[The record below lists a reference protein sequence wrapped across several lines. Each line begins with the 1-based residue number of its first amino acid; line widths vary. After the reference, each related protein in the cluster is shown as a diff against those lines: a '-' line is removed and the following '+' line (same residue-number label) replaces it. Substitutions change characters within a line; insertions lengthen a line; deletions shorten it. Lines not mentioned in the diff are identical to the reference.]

1 MTFWET
7 ENKLGE
13 KKGKLT
19 LGGQLDLNIG
29 SKERGKFAS

>member
-1 MTFWET
+1 MIFLET
-7 ENKLGE
+7 DNKFVE

-19 LGGQLDLNIG
+19 LEDQLDLNIG